1 MAKLKNAK
9 ATIKSNLPGGK
20 SGAYCVAKSMCNKR
34 VGKKK
39 VKDDDASD
47 SKESKEASG
56 IVSIRVMH
64 VRLTV
69 ISERIPR
76 NNRRNKKG
84 EPKATSKD
92 PSDAVVPTA
101 TPGVL
106 RIMTR
111 PSTAPTSTGDAST
124 SGEKESREK
133 EGGRGSRRGGRGR
146 GRGRGKHVS
155 ADVVM

>member
-64 VRLTV
+64 TRLTV
-69 ISERIPR
+69 IYQNAYRAII
-76 NNRRNKKG
+76 G
-84 EPKATSKD
+84 ETKRGNQKPLRKIQATQWY
-92 PSDAVVPTA
+92 PLLPPACF
-101 TPGVL
+101 
-106 RIMTR
+106 
-111 PSTAPTSTGDAST
+111 AS
-124 SGEKESREK
+124 
-133 EGGRGSRRGGRGR
+133 
-146 GRGRGKHVS
+146 
-155 ADVVM
+155 